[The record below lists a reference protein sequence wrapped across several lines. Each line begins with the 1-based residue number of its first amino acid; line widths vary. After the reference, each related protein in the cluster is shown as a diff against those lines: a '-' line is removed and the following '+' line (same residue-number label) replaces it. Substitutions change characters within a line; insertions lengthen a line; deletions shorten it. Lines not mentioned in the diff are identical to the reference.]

1 VIDARTWGATSN
13 PPRRASNLGRR
24 AIIDAGNYARVVIAR
39 ARACR

>member
-1 VIDARTWGATSN
+1 VIDAQTWGATSN
-13 PPRRASNLGRR
+13 PSRRASNLGRR